1 MDTKTLN
8 RVRKSLAQRG
18 QDQVFAFWGELAEHQ
33 REALL
38 QILSQVDL
46 GQVDRGIS
54 QCIRGAEPVT
64 VPSDFLPAP
73 FYPSQARDRDL
84 ERKYMD
90 AIVLGDNLISTGK
103 VAAFVVAGGQ
113 GTRLGFD
120 GPKGDFPATPIK
132 RKTLFGIFGETV
144 LAWSKRHSIP
154 IPWYI
159 MTSPLNHGQTQDIF
173 AANDYFGLRKDQVI
187 MFQQGT
193 LPNFDFEGHILMA
206 GKDRIASSPDG
217 HGGSLRA
224 LHVSGA
230 LADMKRRGIEYIS
243 YWQVDNP
250 LINLLDPLFVG
261 LHALDESD
269 MSSKA
274 LKKTGPMEK
283 LGNFCLVDGKVTV
296 IEYSDLPEEFAHRR
310 NPDGSL
316 VFELGSIGIHVVS
329 RSFVEKLNVHGFA
342 LPFHKA
348 IKKIPHIDS
357 TGRPVEPKTPNGV
370 KLETFVFDA
379 LPLTRHSMILET
391 VREEEFAPIKN
402 ASGVDSAESS
412 REMMIERAARW
423 LEAAGVAVPRTGQGR
438 PDCVIEI
445 APSFAVSRQE
455 VDAKRSQI
463 PEIRPG
469 DQVYLE

>member
-1 MDTKTLN
+1 MDAKTFD
-8 RVRKSLAQRG
+8 RVREDLGQRG
-18 QDQVFAFWGELAEHQ
+18 QEHVFAFWAELTEHQ
-33 REALL
+33 REGML
-38 QILSQVDL
+38 QMLSQMDL
-46 GQVDRGIS
+46 EQVDRGVS
-54 QCIRGAEPVT
+54 QCVKGAEPVT
-64 VPSDFLPAP
+64 LPSEFGPAP
-73 FYPSQARDRDL
+73 FYPSHAKDGEL
-84 ERKYMD
+84 SRKYKE
-90 AIVLGDNLISTGK
+90 AIGLGDELISAGK

-132 RKTLFGIFGETV
+132 RKTLFRIFGETV
-144 LAWSKRHSIP
+144 LARSKRHGIP

-159 MTSPLNHGQTQDIF
+159 MTSPLNHGQTEDIF
-173 AANDYFGLRKDQVI
+173 AANDHFGLRKDQVI

-193 LPNFDFEGHILMA
+193 LPNFDFEGRILMA

-230 LADMKRRGIEYIS
+230 LADMKRRGVEYIS

-250 LINLLDPLFVG
+250 LINLLDPLFMG
-261 LHALDESD
+261 LHVLDESD

-296 IEYSDLPEEFAHRR
+296 IEYSDLPEELAHRR
-310 NPDGSL
+310 NPDSSL
-316 VFELGSIGIHVVS
+316 VFELGSIGIHVIS
-329 RSFVEKLNVHGFA
+329 RSFVEKLNLHGFA

-348 IKKIPHIDS
+348 IKRIPHLDS
-357 TGRPVEPKTPNGV
+357 TGRPVEPEAPNGI

-412 REMMIERAARW
+412 REMTIERAARW
-423 LEAAGVAVPRTGQGR
+423 LEAAGVAIPRTGQGR

-455 VDAKRSQI
+455 VAARRSLV

-469 DQVYLE
+469 DQIYLE